1 MKPVSAVRHY
11 ADLYVRDR
19 AIHAILPWLTMIEP
33 GMVNVKPRYL

>member
-19 AIHAILPWLTMIEP
+19 AISCNLTL
-33 GMVNVKPRYL
+33 VDDD